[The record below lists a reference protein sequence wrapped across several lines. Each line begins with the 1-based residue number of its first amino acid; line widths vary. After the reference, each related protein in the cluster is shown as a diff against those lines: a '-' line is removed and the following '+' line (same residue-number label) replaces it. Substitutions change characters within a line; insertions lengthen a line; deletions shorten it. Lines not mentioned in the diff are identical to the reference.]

1 MAQGKVGSQLLF
13 ILPATIWGSTFFVIK
28 FQLGVVSPIWSVCYR
43 FLLGGLILLVYA
55 RLRGLNLKFPAQ
67 SHGRIALQGILLF
80 GLNYWLVYIA
90 ELELVS
96 ALVAIAFSTIIFFNI
111 LFGKLFLGNTTTSQ
125 VYVGAILG
133 LVGTV
138 LLFYQELGAVK
149 YQQWPVLSTILCALS
164 VVIASLGNI
173 TSAANQKVGIPVI
186 QANAFGMIYGS
197 IGMALIALVSLDLPA
212 FDFSAGYMGSLLY
225 LSILGSIVAFGS
237 YLTLIGRI
245 GPDRAAYV
253 LVVIPV
259 IALMLS
265 VWFEDYNWSIF
276 VVMGILLILVGNVLV
291 LRKPKSPRI
300 SKA

>member
-149 YQQWPVLSTILCALS
+149 YQQWPVLE
-164 VVIASLGNI
+164 
-173 TSAANQKVGIPVI
+173 
-186 QANAFGMIYGS
+186 QATFH
-197 IGMALIALVSLDLPA
+197 
-212 FDFSAGYMGSLLY
+212 AG
-225 LSILGSIVAFGS
+225 F
-237 YLTLIGRI
+237 
-245 GPDRAAYV
+245 
-253 LVVIPV
+253 
-259 IALMLS
+259 
-265 VWFEDYNWSIF
+265 
-276 VVMGILLILVGNVLV
+276 
-291 LRKPKSPRI
+291 
-300 SKA
+300 